1 MYAGFWK
8 RSAAAALDIVVLLV
22 PMVIIG
28 IVAALLTGPRS
39 KVTAVADMAALLV
52 PWLYFAAMES
62 GPTQATVGKLV
73 FGLRVVGMDGQ
84 RLSFLQASTRFWG
97 KILSV
102 LSLGFGF
109 LMVGITHRKQAL
121 HDVIARCLVLNRA
134 ELPNYVR
141 NGSALA
147 AAPWGRRITALVF
160 AGLMIAIASGA
171 AAIAVPA
178 YRDHIVRTGVDEAL
192 QSGRGSMA
200 EVAAYMVRHNR
211 PPRSL
216 EEARAVPSSPQLRNA
231 TITKD
236 GAIVLTL
243 AVQKLEGKRI
253 TLMPTVQPR
262 DEVVWTCT
270 SNISPRYLPR
280 QCQR

>member
-8 RSAAAALDIVVLLV
+8 RSAAALVDLLVVLV
-22 PMVIIG
+22 PMAAIG
-28 IVAALLTGPRS
+28 MIAALLTGPKS
-39 KVTAVADMAALLV
+39 QVTATADMAALLV
-52 PWLYFAAMES
+52 PWLYFAFMES
-62 GPTQATVGKLV
+62 APTQATIGKLA
-73 FGLRVVGMDGQ
+73 FGLRVVGLDGQ
-84 RLSFLQASTRFWG
+84 RLSFLRASTRFLG

-109 LMVGITHRKQAL
+109 LMVGVTHRKQAL
-121 HDVIARCLVLNRA
+121 HDVIGRCLVLNRA
-134 ELPNYVR
+134 EVPNYVR
-141 NGSALA
+141 NGAVA
-147 AAPWGRRITALVF
+147 GAPWGRRITVLVF
-160 AGLMIAIASGA
+160 AGVMIAVSSGA
-171 AAIAVPA
+171 AALLVPA
-178 YRDHIVRTGVDEAL
+178 YRDYVVRNGVDEVL

-200 EVAAYMVRHNR
+200 EVAAYMVRHKR
-211 PPRSL
+211 APRSL
-216 EEARAVPSSPQLRNA
+216 EEAQAVPSSPQLRNA

-253 TLMPTVQPR
+253 TLVPSVQPR

>member
-8 RSAAAALDIVVLLV
+8 RLAAAVLDLLVLLV

-39 KVTAVADMAALLV
+39 KATATADMAALLI

-62 GPTQATVGKLV
+62 SRTQASVGKLV

-84 RLSFLQASTRFWG
+84 RLSFVRASSRFLG

-109 LMVGITHRKQAL
+109 VMVGVTHRKQAL
-121 HDVIARCLVLNRA
+121 HDVMGRCLVLNRA
-134 ELPNYVR
+134 EVTNYVR
-141 NGSALA
+141 NGALA
-147 AAPWGRRITALVF
+147 AAPWGRRITVLVA
-160 AGLMIAIASGA
+160 AGLMIAVTSGA
-171 AAIAVPA
+171 AAIVVPA
-178 YRDHIVRTGVDEAL
+178 YRDYLVRTGVDEAM

>member
-8 RSAAAALDIVVLLV
+8 RSAAAVLDVLVLLV
-22 PMVIIG
+22 PMAIVG

-39 KVTAVADMAALLV
+39 KATAVADMAALLI

-62 GPTQATVGKLV
+62 APTQATVGKLA
-73 FGLRVVGMDGQ
+73 FGLRVVSMDGQ
-84 RLSFLQASTRFWG
+84 RLSFLRASARFLG

-109 LMVGITHRKQAL
+109 LMVGVTHRKQAL
-121 HDVIARCLVLNRA
+121 HDVIGRCLVLNRT
-134 ELPNYVR
+134 ELTNYVR
-141 NGSALA
+141 NCALA
-147 AAPWGRRITALVF
+147 AAPWGRRITVLV
-160 AGLMIAIASGA
+160 ASGLMIAVTSGA
-171 AAIAVPA
+171 AAIVVPA
-178 YRDHIVRTGVDEAL
+178 YRDYVVRTGVDEAL

-200 EVAAYMVRHNR
+200 EVAAYMVRHKR

-216 EEARAVPSSPQLRNA
+216 EEAQAVPSSPQLRNA